1 MFLTE
6 RFLRKL
12 ALYTTQPSNTIK
24 LIAAVITAPMANML
38 ERRGDS
44 PLIGCVWI
52 LSSSL
57 VRAPAG
63 SRK

>member
-1 MFLTE
+1 M
-6 RFLRKL
+6 
-12 ALYTTQPSNTIK
+12 K

-44 PLIGCVWI
+44 LLIGWVWM
-52 LSSSL
+52 LPSSL

-63 SRK
+63 SEK